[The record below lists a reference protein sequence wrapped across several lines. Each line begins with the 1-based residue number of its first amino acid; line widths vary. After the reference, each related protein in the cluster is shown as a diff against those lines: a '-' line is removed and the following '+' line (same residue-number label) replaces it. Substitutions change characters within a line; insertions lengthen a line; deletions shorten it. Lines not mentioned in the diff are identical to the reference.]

1 MGHSDTATASVGYRV
16 TLRDLIESI
25 HDEESCS
32 GVYVTLN
39 KRGAFLEDDNN
50 EDNHAF
56 MNIVYE
62 LEEEETWESTKER
75 WMSLFRPYLNHDL
88 LIPMICLGET
98 TRWGY
103 SREGVNGIGTRLSV
117 DQFSE
122 KLRQL
127 QETCPPHHSLTWIIC
142 QGGY

>member
-1 MGHSDTATASVGYRV
+1 MGHSETATASVGYRV

-32 GVYVTLN
+32 EVYVALS
-39 KRGAFLEDDNN
+39 KKGAFLEDEND
-50 EDNHAF
+50 EDNLSF
-56 MNIVYE
+56 ESIIGE
-62 LEEEETWESTKER
+62 LEADDDWEAVKEL
-75 WMSLFRPYLNHDL
+75 WMKQFHRFLNHDL
-88 LIPMICLGET
+88 LIPMIRIGET

-103 SREGVNGIGTRLSV
+103 SREGVNGIGTRLSI